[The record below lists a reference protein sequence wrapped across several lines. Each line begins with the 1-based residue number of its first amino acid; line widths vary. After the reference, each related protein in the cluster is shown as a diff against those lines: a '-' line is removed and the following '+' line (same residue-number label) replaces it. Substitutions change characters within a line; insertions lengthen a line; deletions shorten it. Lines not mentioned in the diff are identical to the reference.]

1 MSAAGLVGASRRR
14 SVTTT
19 KRDPDHRPAND
30 LVRRNFFVEKPN
42 EHTARRYLETGQ
54 FRWNAGMFVVKAK
67 VLLDVLGQYHPGL
80 ANTLRAIAADPA
92 SLPQRWEDLK
102 KIAIDHAVAEPAAAD
117 GRVAVIRGDF
127 PWDDVGD
134 FDSLA
139 DLLPDDT
146 HVDSLDASGKRDAD
160 HQRSVAVLGDLDKVL
175 TVDSSGVVAAG
186 TDRLITILGLDD
198 IVVVDTPDA
207 LLVTTRDRA
216 QQVKSVVDA
225 LKESGRTELT

>member
-1 MSAAGLVGASRRR
+1 M
-14 SVTTT
+14 
-19 KRDPDHRPAND
+19 
-30 LVRRNFFVEKPN
+30 
-42 EHTARRYLETGQ
+42 
-54 FRWNAGMFVVKAK
+54 
-67 VLLDVLGQYHPGL
+67 
-80 ANTLRAIAADPA
+80 
-92 SLPQRWEDLK
+92 
-102 KIAIDHAVAEPAAAD
+102 
-117 GRVAVIRGDF
+117 IRGDF